1 MKFNDNDLMKW
12 FYSNFG
18 DHEITVTYFTVNE
31 DNEIERISDP
41 KTFKPEVK
49 KNKPGRKPKPH
60 RVTDTCVEPEACF

>member
-31 DNEIERISDP
+31 DWSVEEVKN
-41 KTFKPEVK
+41 KPEVK
-49 KNKPGRKPKPH
+49 KNKAGRKPKPH
-60 RVTDTCVEPEACF
+60 RVTDSCVEPTACF